1 MPLEDKKLR
10 RQCERELAKFPFDT
24 TKMSIRALNNII
36 YFEGRIRIMRGAAGS
51 AGASLDKELEAARE
65 VLMQM
70 SQVKEVVTANLI
82 RDY

>member
-10 RQCERELAKFPFDT
+10 RQCERELAKFCFDT
-24 TKMSIRALNNII
+24 TKMSIRALNSII
-36 YFEGRIRIMRGAAGS
+36 YFEGRIRIMRGAAG
-51 AGASLDKELEAARE
+51 ARGANLDKELEAARE

-70 SQVKEVVTANLI
+70 SQVKEVVMSNLH

>member
-1 MPLEDKKLR
+1 MPLEDKHLR

-24 TKMSIRALNNII
+24 TRMSIRALNHII
-36 YFEGRIRIMRGAAGS
+36 YFEGRIRIMRGAAG
-51 AGASLDKELEAARE
+51 AMGANLDKELEAARE

-70 SQVKEVVTANLI
+70 SQVKDVVMTNLM